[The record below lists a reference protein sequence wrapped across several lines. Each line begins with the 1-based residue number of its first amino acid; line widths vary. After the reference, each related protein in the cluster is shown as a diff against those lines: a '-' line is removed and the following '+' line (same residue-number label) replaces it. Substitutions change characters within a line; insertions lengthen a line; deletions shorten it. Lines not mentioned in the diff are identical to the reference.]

1 MLEATKLLQGNT
13 DATFSLSLASHL
25 SYTSQKRCYTLMATI
40 AKVTSP
46 DSPAWRP
53 EGFTIVALQLY
64 ISVYFKGYCLR
75 VWLPVSLKLR
85 AE

>member
-1 MLEATKLLQGNT
+1 
-13 DATFSLSLASHL
+13 
-25 SYTSQKRCYTLMATI
+25 MATI

-85 AE
+85 AEWDPSLRSSDISITRTYQEINQAA